1 MGETR
6 KADDFIRGF
15 ENLSE
20 DEQKKTIKNLMPRF
34 CQIAMKDKTVIQEM
48 MPECL
53 EMMKGADFPMK
64 EMMSKMMGKKF

>member
-6 KADDFIRGF
+6 EADDFINGF
-15 ENLSE
+15 ENLSK
-20 DEQKKTIKNLMPRF
+20 DEQKEIIKKLMPKF
-34 CQIAMKDKTVIQEM
+34 CEIAMKDKTVIQEM

-64 EMMSKMMGKKF
+64 EMMSNMMGKKF

>member
-34 CQIAMKDKTVIQEM
+34 CQIAMKHKTVIQEM

-53 EMMKGADFPMK
+53 
-64 EMMSKMMGKKF
+64 

>member
-6 KADDFIRGF
+6 EADDFISGF
-15 ENLSE
+15 ENLSK
-20 DEQKKTIKNLMPRF
+20 DEQKEIIKKLMPKF
-34 CQIAMKDKTVIQEM
+34 CEIAMKDKTVIQEM

-64 EMMSKMMGKKF
+64 EMMSKMMGKT

>member
-6 KADDFIRGF
+6 EADDFISGF
-15 ENLSE
+15 ENLSK
-20 DEQKKTIKNLMPRF
+20 DEQREIIKKLMPKF
-34 CQIAMKDKTVIQEM
+34 CEIAMKDKTVIQEM

-64 EMMSKMMGKKF
+64 EMMSKMMGKT

>member
-6 KADDFIRGF
+6 KADNFIRDF

-34 CQIAMKDKTVIQEM
+34 CQIVMKDKTIVQEM
-48 MPECL
+48 MPECM
-53 EMMKGADFPMK
+53 EIMKGLDFPME